1 MPRRVNIVILCEDTQ
16 QGVFANRFLELA
28 GKSIRVMRI
37 EKGPG
42 EAFVRKQFPKELAY
56 YRARKHKVDQA
67 LIVIIDADTLG
78 VTKRVKQLEAAI
90 SEAGQDPRGVDE
102 RVALFVPARNIET
115 WIAYLDGQTVNE
127 SDPYPKLRLESDCRR
142 AVRCLHDMCQRN
154 ALREPAP
161 PSLKQACDEYRSR
174 LGRQI

>member
-78 VTKRVKQLEAAI
+78 VTKRVKQLVTHRMTILLIHLAETI
-90 SEAGQDPRGVDE
+90 HVQNGHRQHVNL
-102 RVALFVPARNIET
+102 LFT
-115 WIAYLDGQTVNE
+115 TVH
-127 SDPYPKLRLESDCRR
+127 PLE
-142 AVRCLHDMCQRN
+142 
-154 ALREPAP
+154 
-161 PSLKQACDEYRSR
+161 
-174 LGRQI
+174 